1 MLDPQTYKANEQLAK
16 SLIPSWR
23 VSQIHNL
30 DHFERAGFP
39 VRISTIREL
48 GMIIDTMQEN
58 RFDKYMT
65 ELGGLTS
72 EEYEMIV
79 AACKDSVRFQL
90 TFLPHRQPV
99 LPVSTLLSAFALQK
113 KMLGANHEFKSVL
126 EIGPGCGYLSF
137 FLHKH
142 IALKNYSQI
151 EACESFYILQ
161 NLVNLYCFGA
171 RLDERALPQEN
182 IPAIDYFVNPR
193 ADLEFSP
200 KVRIGN
206 SHTLCNHYPWWRI
219 GEILSRE
226 VYYEIITSNANLLEF
241 NAPALDDYLSLISR
255 SLKSDGVFLV
265 QCTGYPANGT
275 VESLQD
281 KLFEK
286 GFASLMFIR
295 EGDKVRFPGNEGN
308 TSLLSRLAG
317 GEREYV
323 TFTTNNALLIKAGHP
338 LFEKYYSRKNYNMN
352 YVSPEP
358 IVHDMFFARPPQR
371 KNYSLSQFL
380 EATEEAFQDS
390 INWIKSA

>member
-1 MLDPQTYKANEQLAK
+1 MSNLQ
-16 SLIPSWR
+16 
-23 VSQIHNL
+23 NL

-58 RFDKYMT
+58 RFEKYMN

-72 EEYEMIV
+72 EEYEIIV

-90 TFLPHRQPV
+90 TFLPHRPPV
-99 LPVSTLLSAFALQK
+99 LPVSTLLSAFALRK
-113 KMLGANHEFKSVL
+113 KMLGANHDFKSVL

-137 FLHKH
+137 FLRSHFP
-142 IALKNYSQI
+142 LKNYSQI

-161 NLVNLYCFGA
+161 NLVNLHCFGA
-171 RLDERALPQEN
+171 RFDERALPQEN
-182 IPAIDYFVNPR
+182 VPAVDYFVNSR
-193 ADLEFSP
+193 EDVEFSP
-200 KVRIGN
+200 KVRLVN
-206 SHTLCNHYPWWRI
+206 KHTICSHYPWWRI

-226 VYYEIITSNANLLEF
+226 VNYEIITSNANLLEF

-255 SLKSDGVFLV
+255 SLKSEGVFLI

-295 EGDKVRFPGNEGN
+295 EGEKVRFPKNVDSSE
-308 TSLLSRLAG
+308 LLSRLTD
-317 GEREYV
+317 GERESV

-338 LFEKYYSRKNYNMN
+338 LFEKYYNRKNYNMN
-352 YVSPEP
+352 FVSPEP
-358 IVHDMFFARPPQR
+358 IVHNMFFARPPQR
-371 KNYSLSQFL
+371 NNYTLSQFL
-380 EATEEAFQDS
+380 EATEDAFQDPTG
-390 INWIKSA
+390 WIKSA